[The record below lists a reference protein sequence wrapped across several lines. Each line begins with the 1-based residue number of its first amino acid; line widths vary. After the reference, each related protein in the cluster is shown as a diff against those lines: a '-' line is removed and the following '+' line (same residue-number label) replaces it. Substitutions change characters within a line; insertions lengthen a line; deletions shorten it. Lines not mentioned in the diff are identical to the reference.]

1 MYIEGNQLTDMDND
15 SSKHETRNDRA
26 EVTDRDKTGDVS
38 DPRPKKMNQSFHM
51 CAQEVTS
58 HLW

>member
-38 DPRPKKMNQSFHM
+38 DPSPKKMNQSFHM
-51 CAQEVTS
+51 CAQEVT
-58 HLW
+58 